1 MTGSLPPGAAE
12 PVALALTLAGFSPL
26 STLIKSMQLLGHGAV
41 TAAAAAAGSAAAAAA
56 TAAAA
61 AALVAAVAAALSAA
75 SAARVLVCP
84 MARRLFPLL
93 RSSRE
98 VEPRSSESGGL
109 QACLRPLPGHGREAV
124 PPTAARKS
132 GLLAAAPAGASAP
145 EAANRRARS
154 RDQTARTAIALPRG
168 GSSIIINLASV
179 KSDDRWGEPF
189 QGEDPYRRCCPRS

>member
-84 MARRLFPLL
+84 MARRFFPL

-109 QACLRPLPGHGREAV
+109 QACLRPHPGHGREAV

-145 EAANRRARS
+145 EAADRRARS
-154 RDQTARTAIALPRG
+154 RDQMARTAIAQPRG